1 MAVDEYG
8 DGLMAYLDR
17 QAQMYH
23 ETGESELSDDE
34 YDSLSQSVGRRTV
47 GAVSTIGDEVEHTRP
62 MVSLDTICTHG
73 SDDAPMGWDHSEYL
87 KYRTLLL
94 GEYAW
99 MGDVEWVA
107 EGKYDGMAIRVNYV
121 DGVYSEA
128 ALRGDKYR
136 GRDVTALVKESG
148 LVPQTIPHTGRIEVR
163 GEVNCTEGSFK
174 RVNAACVASGVKM

>member
-1 MAVDEYG
+1 
-8 DGLMAYLDR
+8 
-17 QAQMYH
+17 
-23 ETGESELSDDE
+23 
-34 YDSLSQSVGRRTV
+34 
-47 GAVSTIGDEVEHTRP
+47 

-148 LVPQTIPHTGRIEVR
+148 LVPLTMWHRNSTRWCSSLLVAWEVSTTP
-163 GEVNCTEGSFK
+163 C
-174 RVNAACVASGVKM
+174 